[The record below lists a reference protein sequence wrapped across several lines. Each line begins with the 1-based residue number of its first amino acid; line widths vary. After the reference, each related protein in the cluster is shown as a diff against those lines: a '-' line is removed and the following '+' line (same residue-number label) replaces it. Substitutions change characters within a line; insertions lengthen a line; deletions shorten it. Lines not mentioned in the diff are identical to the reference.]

1 MVEAQTS
8 YRFRLTFAKGP
19 PVKYVGHLD
28 LVRAWERAFRR
39 AGLPLAYSKGF
50 NPQARVQLAS
60 ALPLGYTG
68 SAELMDIFLTEALAP
83 EEVLSRVAQ
92 TLPGG
97 MLLLKV
103 EPVPAKSPTLQSALR
118 QAEYRVTVETD
129 LAADELRQ
137 RLEAVLAAETLL
149 QTRVRRKKK
158 EAYDL
163 RVLLHGLR
171 LEATNAKESVLWM
184 RLSAG
189 QAGNLRPDAVLEV
202 LGLGDA
208 WAQVERTRLIF
219 AWDL

>member
-1 MVEAQTS
+1 M
-8 YRFRLTFAKGP
+8 
-19 PVKYVGHLD
+19 KYVGHLD

-68 SAELMDIFLTEALAP
+68 SAELMDIFLAEALAP
-83 EEVLSRVAQ
+83 EDVLSRVAQ

-97 MLLLKV
+97 MSLLKV
-103 EPVPAKSPTLQSALR
+103 EPVPAKSPALQSALR
-118 QAEYRVTVETD
+118 QAEYRVTAETD

-137 RLEAVLAAETLL
+137 RIEAMLAAETLM

-163 RVLLHGLR
+163 RALLHGLR
-171 LEATNAKESVLWM
+171 LEAANAKEAVLWM

-189 QAGNLRPDAVLEV
+189 QSGNLRPDAVLEV

-219 AWDL
+219 AQDL